1 MHLSH
6 DSSMSPP
13 RPILYLT
20 TSEHVCVCACAC
32 VCVCVCVCGGYTGLL
47 CLSMPNNIPVSYHR
61 TCMPPKHTFSLSFS
75 PSLSHTHTHTH
86 TCAHAYSRTHTHT
99 RARAH
104 THIRTHAR
112 THTQNTHTNTP
123 TYTNTHTYRRRKDKK
138 RRVLGAHKYR
148 TSGPFIS
155 PPPHPL
161 PRALPSVVVRP
172 IKPMY
177 LCSCLV
183 THVWCMVTCHVY
195 SCVY

>member
-75 PSLSHTHTHTH
+75 PSLTHTHTH
-86 TCAHAYSRTHTHT
+86 TLTHARTRTHAHTHT

-104 THIRTHAR
+104 THTYAHMHAHTHK
-112 THTQNTHTNTP
+112 THTQTHQHTQTHT
-123 TYTNTHTYRRRKDKK
+123 HTGGAKTRKGGCS
-138 RRVLGAHKYR
+138 VL
-148 TSGPFIS
+148 TSIALLVLSF
-155 PPPHPL
+155 PL
-161 PRALPSVVVRP
+161 PLTPYPALSPVW
-172 IKPMY
+172 
-177 LCSCLV
+177 LCGR
-183 THVWCMVTCHVY
+183 
-195 SCVY
+195 